1 MTNDKIILLSAG
13 GTGGHLFPALALAEE
28 LLLSKSNVQLITD
41 TRCEKYIS
49 KDLGFKV
56 NVIDF
61 HLKTNSIFN
70 KIIALHKI
78 VFTCFKHI
86 FLIRKIK
93 PKVIIGFGG
102 YTSFPAIFAARIL
115 NIPYVLVELNC
126 FLGKANRVF
135 TNKAHLIAL
144 TYKETVNVSH
154 IPHERVMYTGDLV
167 RSAIRSLPVKNNFDR
182 KAFHLFVFG
191 GSQGAKIFSELIPA
205 AMERIINSSPNTQI
219 EITQQAKIEDHGRL
233 NNFYQELGIK
243 HTISDFF
250 HNIHEIYAD
259 SDLAITRSG
268 SGTVAELVTI
278 GLPSIFIP
286 FPYAMEDHQYYNAK
300 ALEDSGASWCYR
312 QETLT
317 PEILANKI
325 LTLIN
330 NRKLL
335 IDASENMIK
344 RKSNGT
350 KYLADT
356 VLKIIQR

>member
-1 MTNDKIILLSAG
+1 MTDDKIILLSAG

-28 LLLSKSNVQLITD
+28 LLLSKNKVQLITD
-41 TRCEKYIS
+41 TRCQKYIN

-61 HLKTNSIFN
+61 YLKMNSIFN
-70 KIIALHKI
+70 KIISLYKI
-78 VFTCFKHI
+78 IFSCFKHV
-86 FLIRKIK
+86 FLIKKIS

-126 FLGKANRVF
+126 FLGKANRLF
-135 TNKAHLIAL
+135 TDKAHLIAL
-144 TYKETVNVSH
+144 TYKETVNVGH
-154 IPHERVMYTGDLV
+154 IHKDKIIYTGDLV
-167 RSAIRSLPVKNNFDR
+167 RSAIRNLPIKDNFN
-182 KAFHLFVFG
+182 KEVFKIFVFG
-191 GSQGAKIFSELIPA
+191 GSQGAKIFSELIPTA
-205 AMERIINSSPNTQI
+205 IEKILQSNPNTQI
-219 EITQQAKIEDHGRL
+219 EIIQQAKIEDHDRL
-233 NNFYQELGIK
+233 NNFYQKLRVK

-300 ALEDSGASWCYR
+300 ALEDSGASWCCR

-325 LTLIN
+325 LALIN

-335 IDASENMIK
+335 INASENMIK

-356 VLKIIQR
+356 VLKIIQ